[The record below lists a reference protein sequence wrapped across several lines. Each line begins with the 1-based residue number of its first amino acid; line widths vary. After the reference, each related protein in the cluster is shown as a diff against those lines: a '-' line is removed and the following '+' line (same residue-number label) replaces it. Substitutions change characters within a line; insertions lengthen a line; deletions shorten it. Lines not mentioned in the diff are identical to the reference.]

1 VRTLNIACDAPE
13 APVVSGPK
21 NVCTYIGTGIPVTY
35 TITPDPTVSSYTWTL
50 PPNVN
55 VVSGL
60 GTGELTLTFNNA
72 FLTQGNKQL
81 RVRAVN
87 GCGISTMSIYYLVA
101 QLPAS
106 LGQISGPNDACGF
119 AGTANE
125 AVYTVAEVD
134 QAESYN
140 WTVPAGATIQ
150 SGQGTNTIAVTFDGS
165 YATGAISVNATN
177 NCGTSNTRSIV
188 VTRTLPLTPGLIAG
202 STNVCMFMPSAANP
216 AGVPV
221 TYSVVRS
228 GDNTYDWTLPAGVN
242 LLSQQQTATH
252 DEIEVLFTGAFAGG
266 QISVVATNNCGTSAT
281 PRTLALSM
289 LNPGTPSAIDVVN
302 LQSCP
307 NRQYTYTLTT
317 MPANATSVIWTVPA
331 GGTILSGQGT
341 QSITVEYDGSGIAGN
356 VTATANNGCGNSATR
371 KVAVKL

>member
-106 LGQISGPNDACGF
+106 LGQISGTKEASGIVGTTND
-119 AGTANE
+119 E
-125 AVYTVAEVD
+125 VYSVDAVVKV
-134 QAESYN
+134 ESYK
-140 WTVPAGATIQ
+140 WYEPT
-150 SGQGTNTIAVTFDGS
+150 
-165 YATGAISVNATN
+165 
-177 NCGTSNTRSIV
+177 
-188 VTRTLPLTPGLIAG
+188 
-202 STNVCMFMPSAANP
+202 
-216 AGVPV
+216 
-221 TYSVVRS
+221 
-228 GDNTYDWTLPAGVN
+228 
-242 LLSQQQTATH
+242 
-252 DEIEVLFTGAFAGG
+252 
-266 QISVVATNNCGTSAT
+266 
-281 PRTLALSM
+281 
-289 LNPGTPSAIDVVN
+289 
-302 LQSCP
+302 
-307 NRQYTYTLTT
+307 
-317 MPANATSVIWTVPA
+317 
-331 GGTILSGQGT
+331 
-341 QSITVEYDGSGIAGN
+341 
-356 VTATANNGCGNSATR
+356 
-371 KVAVKL
+371 